1 MQQALT
7 ITYEGQPLALKGRLV
22 RAGEPAPVVRVVN
35 QAYQDVEIGGK
46 KDRPQLIAT
55 VPTLDGQVCP
65 EEVEHLHE
73 TLGPL
78 AAKLYL
84 YVVSMDLPHAQR
96 RYCIV
101 YSIKHLEVLSDFRYR
116 ELEKYGVLIE
126 GGVLKGLLAR
136 ALFLVDTEGKVAY
149 VQLVREQTYFPDYE
163 ELQGAIQKLIG

>member
-1 MQQALT
+1 MSQVVT
-7 ITYEGQPLALKGRLV
+7 ITYEGQPMALKGRLV
-22 RAGEPAPVVRVVN
+22 SVGEAAPVVRVVN

-78 AAKLYL
+78 ADKLYL

-116 ELEKYGVLIE
+116 ELEKYGVLIDE
-126 GGVLKGLLAR
+126 GVLKGLLAR
-136 ALFLVDTEGKVAY
+136 ALFLVDAAGKVAY
-149 VQLVREQTYFPDYE
+149 VQLVEEQTSFPDYE
-163 ELQGAIQKLIG
+163 GLQGAIRRLIG